1 MPKLLFWSWVPSFS
15 DSGIHF
21 KPLKLW
27 KKNIAKIWIG
37 TFHKSYKRISPR
49 WHLPEG
55 TPSFN
60 TMCKLHLPL
69 WRLTHRRWL
78 LSFGC
83 KYNAINSM
91 SDLFHYWTIC
101 KLYYFTLKSFS
112 FSLKSHMNVF
122 DLNFPHVITVST
134 PLFIKSNACIC

>member
-27 KKNIAKIWIG
+27 KKKYREDLNRHISQKINE
-37 TFHKSYKRISPR
+37 YRLV
-49 WHLPEG
+49 LPEG

-69 WRLTHRRWL
+69 WRLTHRRRL

-91 SDLFHYWTIC
+91 SDLFRCWTIC

-134 PLFIKSNACIC
+134 PLFNKNNACIC